1 MKKTILA
8 LLVVVTTC
16 HAMRYPAVHHPEE
29 RYVLLEK
36 CARIHYQPGYQPF
49 SGTTW
54 AAIPRRGTPSWAT
67 APKGATVHVLHLV
80 DHPETAR
87 QMMTAPVAIAM
98 APATTTSA
106 SNPAPRTTN
115 VGGEVVEVPATPT
128 TGGALCATTM
138 TTAPATQWGTHAR
151 TTYVSPLAT

>member
-1 MKKTILA
+1 MSAPTPTGAAIPRRGTPSWA
-8 LLVVVTTC
+8 
-16 HAMRYPAVHHPEE
+16 A
-29 RYVLLEK
+29 
-36 CARIHYQPGYQPF
+36 IPGR
-49 SGTTW
+49 GTPSW

-138 TTAPATQWGTHAR
+138 TTAPATQGGTHAR